1 MKYKRPFNPS
11 HKPYHNRFHAPH
23 KNNPQPY
30 SAPQQQ
36 TTLENVPANKP
47 NISKP
52 NSTPEPQ
59 QILKLDKP
67 KNCVS

>member
-23 KNNPQPY
+23 QNNPQPY

-36 TTLENVPANKP
+36 TTLENVLANKP